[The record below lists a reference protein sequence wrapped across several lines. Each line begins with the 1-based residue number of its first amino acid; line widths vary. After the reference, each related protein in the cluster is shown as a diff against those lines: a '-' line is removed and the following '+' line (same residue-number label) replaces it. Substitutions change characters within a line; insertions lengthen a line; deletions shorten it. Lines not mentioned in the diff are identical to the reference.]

1 MDILKYSA
9 LKAVNGVN
17 SCINGGA
24 NTAANTAGFNAGIV
38 AGSQG
43 DAVDWNANSATY
55 ICSQRTNQWF
65 GHKDNM
71 PWCSQ
76 YWGGLIPRLPGSAS
90 TSDAGINPTTG
101 SAYCGYK
108 VCATNFYGAASNT
121 WTVPAGTSFARFQI
135 WGAGG
140 KGGSGCCCGGSIWGT
155 SGAYAS
161 VIIPVVPGCQYTL
174 CAGCAIATTS
184 IWGGG
189 SLTGRGCQ
197 SYVTG
202 YGLSNFCAEGATA
215 VNHYNLLAIDQD
227 NYSQCSYRWA
237 APWCSVSSGACM
249 CNSCY
254 DFCFSSSCSSCGII
268 AFSRSKAVNF
278 YGTYTGGTAYNTGV
292 NINFS
297 YGQQVVGLPGL
308 NGGMCFDT
316 NFYGWT
322 CVPPVYGYES
332 TTTSCLCM
340 QGNSIGGL
348 CCNHVGYNYRR
359 APGAG
364 ATATILFGGCTAM
377 CDPSGNLS
385 CGGDIG
391 RSGMVCVTWF

>member
-1 MDILKYSA
+1 
-9 LKAVNGVN
+9 
-17 SCINGGA
+17 
-24 NTAANTAGFNAGIV
+24 
-38 AGSQG
+38 
-43 DAVDWNANSATY
+43 
-55 ICSQRTNQWF
+55 
-65 GHKDNM
+65 
-71 PWCSQ
+71 
-76 YWGGLIPRLPGSAS
+76 
-90 TSDAGINPTTG
+90 
-101 SAYCGYK
+101 
-108 VCATNFYGAASNT
+108 
-121 WTVPAGTSFARFQI
+121 
-135 WGAGG
+135 
-140 KGGSGCCCGGSIWGT
+140 
-155 SGAYAS
+155 
-161 VIIPVVPGCQYTL
+161 
-174 CAGCAIATTS
+174 
-184 IWGGG
+184 
-189 SLTGRGCQ
+189 
-197 SYVTG
+197 
-202 YGLSNFCAEGATA
+202 
-215 VNHYNLLAIDQD
+215 
-227 NYSQCSYRWA
+227 
-237 APWCSVSSGACM
+237 M